1 MLKKSDTYEG
11 LTYESWAMDAYLLSL
26 SADTSSLGAQRT
38 NNKFG
43 TYVLMCNTNVCTLNL
58 VT

>member
-1 MLKKSDTYEG
+1 MG
-11 LTYESWAMDAYLLSL
+11 AYLLSF
-26 SADTSSLGAQRT
+26 SEDSLGAQRT

-43 TYVLMCNTNVCTLNL
+43 TYVLMCDTNVCTLNL